1 MKSPTDFS
9 LSYACYGRMFCRDDK
24 LKFVGQWGVAVSIS
38 NLTSREYEAMFTPYS
53 IEPMRERDLID
64 VVEIEETSGLNRW
77 GYDAYRREL
86 FTNPNSIMIV
96 ARNLVPGPGVIGF
109 FAGWIVED
117 ELHVNNVASHREYR
131 RIGIG
136 RSLMEAAIDEG
147 GRRGVAFVI
156 LEVRASN
163 EGAQLLY
170 RDLGF
175 SIVGRRREY
184 YRVPTE
190 DAFVMKLKFR

>member
-1 MKSPTDFS
+1 M
-9 LSYACYGRMFCRDDK
+9 
-24 LKFVGQWGVAVSIS
+24 SIS
-38 NLTSREYEAMFTPYS
+38 NLTSREYESMFKPYS

-64 VVEIEETSGLNRW
+64 VVDIEETSGLNRW

-96 ARNLVPGPGVIGF
+96 ARNLVPGPAVIGF

-117 ELHVNNVASHREYR
+117 ELHVNNVAAHRDYR

-136 RSLMEAAIDEG
+136 RSLMEAAIREASA
-147 GRRGVAFVI
+147 RGVAHVI

-163 EGAQLLY
+163 EAAQLLY

-175 SIVGRRREY
+175 SFVGRRRDY
-184 YRVPTE
+184 YHLPTE
-190 DAFVMKLKFR
+190 DALVMKLKFR

>member
-1 MKSPTDFS
+1 M
-9 LSYACYGRMFCRDDK
+9 
-24 LKFVGQWGVAVSIS
+24 SIS

-131 RIGIG
+131 RIGVG
-136 RSLMEAAIDEG
+136 RSLMEAAIDEA
-147 GRRGVAFVI
+147 GRRSVAFVI

-175 SIVGRRREY
+175 SFVGRRRDY
-184 YRVPTE
+184 YRLPTE
-190 DAFVMKLKFR
+190 DALVMKLKFR

>member
-1 MKSPTDFS
+1 M
-9 LSYACYGRMFCRDDK
+9 
-24 LKFVGQWGVAVSIS
+24 SIS
-38 NLTSREYEAMFTPYS
+38 NLTSREYEAMFKPYS

-96 ARNLVPGPGVIGF
+96 ARNLVPGPAVIGF
-109 FAGWIVED
+109 FAGWTVED
-117 ELHVNNVASHREYR
+117 ELHVNNVASHQEYR

-136 RSLMEAAIDEG
+136 RSLMEAALDEA
-147 GRRGVAFVI
+147 GRRGVAHVI

-163 EGAQLLY
+163 DGAQLLY

-175 SIVGRRREY
+175 GFVGRRRDY
-184 YRVPTE
+184 YRLPTE
-190 DAFVMKLKFR
+190 DALVMKLKLR

>member
-1 MKSPTDFS
+1 
-9 LSYACYGRMFCRDDK
+9 
-24 LKFVGQWGVAVSIS
+24 VSTG
-38 NLTSREYEAMFTPYS
+38 NLTSREYEPLFRQYS

-96 ARNLVPGPGVIGF
+96 ARNLVSRPEVIGF

-117 ELHVNNVASHREYR
+117 ELHVNNVASHHEFR

-136 RSLMEAAIDEG
+136 RSLMEVAIDEA
-147 GRRGVAFVI
+147 GRRGVAHVI
-156 LEVRASN
+156 LEVRAGN
-163 EGAQLLY
+163 EAAQLLY
-170 RDLGF
+170 RELGF
-175 SIVGRRREY
+175 DFVGRRRDY
-184 YRVPTE
+184 YRMPTE
-190 DAFVMKLKFR
+190 DALVMKLKLR

>member
-1 MKSPTDFS
+1 MST
-9 LSYACYGRMFCRDDK
+9 G
-24 LKFVGQWGVAVSIS
+24 
-38 NLTSREYEAMFTPYS
+38 NLTSREYEPLFRQYS

-96 ARNLVPGPGVIGF
+96 ARNLVSRPAVIGF

-117 ELHVNNVASHREYR
+117 ELHVNNVASHHEFR

-136 RSLMEAAIDEG
+136 RSLMEVAIDEA
-147 GRRGVAFVI
+147 GRRGVAHVI
-156 LEVRASN
+156 LEVRAGN
-163 EGAQLLY
+163 EAAQLLY
-170 RDLGF
+170 RELGF
-175 SIVGRRREY
+175 GFVGRRRDY
-184 YRVPTE
+184 YRMPTE
-190 DAFVMKLKFR
+190 DALVMKLKVR

>member
-1 MKSPTDFS
+1 M
-9 LSYACYGRMFCRDDK
+9 
-24 LKFVGQWGVAVSIS
+24 SIS
-38 NLTSREYEAMFTPYS
+38 NVTSREYEAMFKPYS

-96 ARNLVPGPGVIGF
+96 ARNLVPGPAVIGF

-117 ELHVNNVASHREYR
+117 ELHVNNVAAHRDYR

-136 RSLMEAAIDEG
+136 RSLMEAAIREASA
-147 GRRGVAFVI
+147 RGVAHVI

-163 EGAQLLY
+163 EAAQLLY

-175 SIVGRRREY
+175 SFVGRRRDY
-184 YRVPTE
+184 YHLPTE
-190 DAFVMKLKFR
+190 DALVMKLKFR

>member
-1 MKSPTDFS
+1 
-9 LSYACYGRMFCRDDK
+9 
-24 LKFVGQWGVAVSIS
+24 VSTG
-38 NLTSREYEAMFTPYS
+38 NLTSREYEPLFRQYS

-96 ARNLVPGPGVIGF
+96 ARNLVSRPAVIGF

-117 ELHVNNVASHREYR
+117 ELHVNNVASHHEFR

-136 RSLMEAAIDEG
+136 RSLMEVAIDEA
-147 GRRGVAFVI
+147 GRRGVAHVI
-156 LEVRASN
+156 LEVRAGN
-163 EGAQLLY
+163 EAAQLLY
-170 RDLGF
+170 RELGF
-175 SIVGRRREY
+175 GFVGRRRDY
-184 YRVPTE
+184 YRMPTE
-190 DAFVMKLKFR
+190 DALVMKLKLR

>member
-1 MKSPTDFS
+1 MST
-9 LSYACYGRMFCRDDK
+9 G
-24 LKFVGQWGVAVSIS
+24 
-38 NLTSREYEAMFTPYS
+38 NLTSREYEPLFRQYS

-96 ARNLVPGPGVIGF
+96 ARNLVSRPAVIGF

-117 ELHVNNVASHREYR
+117 ELHVNNVASHHEFR

-136 RSLMEAAIDEG
+136 RSLMEVAIDEA
-147 GRRGVAFVI
+147 GRRGVAHVI
-156 LEVRASN
+156 LEVRAGN
-163 EGAQLLY
+163 EAAQLLY
-170 RDLGF
+170 RELGF
-175 SIVGRRREY
+175 GFVGRRRDY
-184 YRVPTE
+184 YRMPTE
-190 DAFVMKLKFR
+190 DALVMKLKLR

>member
-1 MKSPTDFS
+1 M
-9 LSYACYGRMFCRDDK
+9 
-24 LKFVGQWGVAVSIS
+24 SIS
-38 NLTSREYEAMFTPYS
+38 KLTSREYEAMFTPYS

-131 RIGIG
+131 RIGVG
-136 RSLMEAAIDEG
+136 RSLMEAAIDEA
-147 GRRGVAFVI
+147 GRRSVAFVI

-163 EGAQLLY
+163 EAAQLLY

-175 SIVGRRREY
+175 RIVGRRREY
-184 YRVPTE
+184 YRLPTE
-190 DAFVMKLKFR
+190 DALVMKLKFR

>member
-1 MKSPTDFS
+1 M
-9 LSYACYGRMFCRDDK
+9 
-24 LKFVGQWGVAVSIS
+24 VSTG
-38 NLTSREYEAMFTPYS
+38 NLTSREYEPLFRQYS

-96 ARNLVPGPGVIGF
+96 ARNLVSRPEVIGF

-117 ELHVNNVASHREYR
+117 ELHVNNVASHHEFR

-136 RSLMEAAIDEG
+136 RSLMEVAID
-147 GRRGVAFVI
+147 
-156 LEVRASN
+156 
-163 EGAQLLY
+163 
-170 RDLGF
+170 
-175 SIVGRRREY
+175 
-184 YRVPTE
+184 
-190 DAFVMKLKFR
+190 

>member
-1 MKSPTDFS
+1 M
-9 LSYACYGRMFCRDDK
+9 
-24 LKFVGQWGVAVSIS
+24 SIS
-38 NLTSREYEAMFTPYS
+38 NLTSREYEAMFKPYS
-53 IEPMRERDLID
+53 IEPMLERDLFD
-64 VVEIEETSGLNRW
+64 VVDIEEVSGLNRW

-96 ARNLVPGPGVIGF
+96 ARNLVPGTAVIGF

-117 ELHVNNVASHREYR
+117 ELHVNNVAAHQDYR

-136 RSLMEAAIDEG
+136 RSLMEAAIDEA
-147 GRRGVAFVI
+147 GRRGVAHVI

-163 EGAQLLY
+163 EAAQMLY

-175 SIVGRRREY
+175 SFVGRRRDY
-184 YRVPTE
+184 YRLPTE
-190 DAFVMKLKFR
+190 DAMVMKLKFR